1 VDPLSYRH
9 RIVSGS
15 NPENYIEETKL
26 TILFAVLFNFGFRGN
41 ARMFLL
47 VTCSA

>member
-1 VDPLSYRH
+1 MDPLSYRH

-26 TILFAVLFNFGFRGN
+26 TILLAVCCVSLSSKQLLFVAF
-41 ARMFLL
+41 
-47 VTCSA
+47 SI